1 MLTGFACGE
10 LFELSAEK
18 RSMTFLRIGLTVL
31 IMFTVLRFINIY
43 GDPLKWSVQKS
54 SLFTFLSFI
63 NTIKYPVSLLFT
75 LLFVGLTSLVLS
87 ITEKIN
93 GKLAGILSVFGKVP
107 LFYFVIHLYIIHSMM
122 FIMLFLQG
130 FKVNDL
136 LFGAFNN
143 GRPKAGGGV
152 GLVVIYVIWVSVVVV
167 LYPLCKW
174 YGNYKSEH
182 RKNKLLRYL

>member
-1 MLTGFACGE
+1 
-10 LFELSAEK
+10 
-18 RSMTFLRIGLTVL
+18 
-31 IMFTVLRFINIY
+31 
-43 GDPLKWSVQKS
+43 
-54 SLFTFLSFI
+54 
-63 NTIKYPVSLLFT
+63 
-75 LLFVGLTSLVLS
+75 
-87 ITEKIN
+87 
-93 GKLAGILSVFGKVP
+93 
-107 LFYFVIHLYIIHSMM
+107 
-122 FIMLFLQG
+122 MLFLQG